1 MKNIIVGTAGHIDH
15 GKTSLIKAL
24 TGYDADRLMEEK
36 RRGIT
41 IELGFTHFD
50 LPSGTRIGII
60 DVPGHEKFV
69 GNMVT
74 GVVGMDLVL
83 ILIAA
88 DEGIMPQTK
97 EHIAILEQLGVSNAI
112 IVLSKCDM
120 VDEDWVTMMKVEV
133 REGLKKT
140 LYAKSPMVC
149 VSSVTG
155 RGIDELIR
163 MIDQMTDEAIE
174 RDISE
179 IPRLPIDRVF
189 TLSGFGTV
197 VTGTLISGVLN
208 KETSLSLYPENV
220 PCKIRNIQV
229 HDQDVEQ
236 AYAGQRVAINISNLK
251 KSDIR
256 RGDVLAPPD
265 SMQNTDRLDVKI
277 RMLELTERCIKNR
290 SRLHLCIGT
299 SQVLCRAVLIGKD
312 SLNPGEEAYA
322 QLLLEEPIAVTKK
335 DRFILRFY
343 SPLETVAGGEVLD
356 QLAVKKRRMSEDTL
370 EEMRQKEKGGP
381 EDVLEYIVKEAE
393 KRMITEREILAKGA
407 FPQEALEPSIEKLVE
422 NHRISLVPMR
432 KDRYLIHCFWEM
444 ELLEDVEILTRE
456 FHELHRYR
464 RGMNKSELHNKLLPA
479 MKPAVFDALLN
490 HWVADEK
497 IMIEQEF
504 VNMAG
509 FRLRKD
515 RNYQKMEKWILK
527 NLREAKFNLIHF
539 PEIVFVDEQKQF
551 KDDVIINMLFE
562 GKVVRV
568 YEDIYTLPE
577 YVEEAKSLV
586 LPVLQRDGKI
596 NIGTV
601 RDLLATSR
609 KNVKPMLEYFDSI
622 RLTKKNGTESERE
635 YIRPLG

>member
-24 TGYDADRLMEEK
+24 TGYDADRLAEEK

-88 DEGIMPQTK
+88 DEGIMPQTR
-97 EHIAILEQLGVSNAI
+97 EHIAILEQLGVQNAI
-112 IVLSKCDM
+112 LVLSKCDM
-120 VDEDWVTMMKVEV
+120 VDEEWAAMMQEEV
-133 REGLKKT
+133 RQELKKT
-140 LYAKSPMVC
+140 MYANSPMVC

-155 RGIDELIR
+155 QGIPELVR
-163 MIDQMTDEAIE
+163 MIDEMTEQTPE

-189 TLSGFGTV
+189 TLSGFGTI

-208 KETSLSLYPENV
+208 KETQLALYPGDL

-236 AYAGQRVAINISNLK
+236 AYAGQRVAINLTGVK
-251 KSDIR
+251 KEEIH
-256 RGDVLAPPD
+256 RGDVLAPPG

-277 RMLELTERCIKNR
+277 RMLELTERTIKNR

-299 SQVLCRAVLIGKD
+299 TQVLCRAVLLGTD
-312 SLNPGEEAYA
+312 ELLPGQEGYA
-322 QLLLEEPIAVTKK
+322 QLLLEEPIAVRKK

-343 SPLETVAGGEVLD
+343 SPLETIAGGEVLD
-356 QLAVKKRRMSEDTL
+356 QLAVKKRRMSEATL
-370 EEMRQKEKGGP
+370 EEMRQKEKGGAG
-381 EDVLEYIVKEAE
+381 DILEYMVKEAE
-393 KRMITEREILAKGA
+393 KAMITVKQVADKGA
-407 FPQEALEPSIEKLVE
+407 FPAEELEPAIAKLVE
-422 NHRISLVPMR
+422 GRRIVELSVR
-432 KDRYLIHCFWEM
+432 KERYLLHCFWEM
-444 ELLEDVEILTRE
+444 ELLEDVEIMLNE
-456 FHELHRYR
+456 FHEIYKYR
-464 RGMNKSELHNKLLPA
+464 RGMFKSELHNKLLPSA
-479 MKPAVFDALLN
+479 KQAVFDQLLS
-490 HWVADEK
+490 HWEEEEK
-497 IMIEQEF
+497 IKVELEC
-504 VNMAG
+504 VNMAD

-527 NLREAKFNLIHF
+527 NLREAGFNFLRF
-539 PEIVFVDEQKQF
+539 PEITFMEDQEQYKEDVLQNMVFEQK
-551 KDDVIINMLFE
+551 
-562 GKVVRV
+562 VVKV
-568 YEDIYTLPE
+568 YENIYTLPQ
-577 YVEEAKSLV
+577 YLEEAKEKVIPILKSE
-586 LPVLQRDGKI
+586 GKI
-596 NIGTV
+596 TISGV
-601 RDLLATSR
+601 RDLRNTSR
-609 KNVKPMLEYFDSI
+609 KNVTPLLEYFDSI
-622 RLTKKNGTESERE
+622 HLTRKNGTESERE
-635 YIRPLG
+635 SAI